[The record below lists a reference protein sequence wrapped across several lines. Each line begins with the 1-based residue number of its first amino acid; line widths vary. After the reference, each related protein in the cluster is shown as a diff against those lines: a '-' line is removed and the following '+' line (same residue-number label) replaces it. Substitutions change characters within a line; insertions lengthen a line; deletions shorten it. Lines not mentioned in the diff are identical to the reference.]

1 MQKYIAIGNLTKD
14 NELRMTQSG
23 KQVLKNTIAIRRDKD
38 NTDFVNFTA
47 FGKTAELLS
56 KYTNKGSKIL
66 IEGEI
71 RTGKYEKDSKTV
83 YTSDIVVN
91 TIELLSKP
99 DQKEETQTKEEL
111 PTNENNVVYQ
121 EDIQISDDDL
131 PF

>member
-23 KQVLKNTIAIRRDKD
+23 KQVLKNSIAIRRDKD
-38 NTDFVNFTA
+38 NTDYVNFTA

-71 RTGKYEKDSKTV
+71 RTGKYEKDGKTT
-83 YTSDIVVN
+83 YTTDLIVS
-91 TIELLSKP
+91 TIELLSKAEKK
-99 DQKEETQTKEEL
+99 QEEL

-121 EDIQISDDDL
+121 EDISGDNLEL

>member
-1 MQKYIAIGNLTKD
+1 MNKYIGSGNLTKD

-23 KQVLKNTIAIRRDKD
+23 TQVLKNTLAIRRDKD
-38 NTDFVNFTA
+38 NTDFINFTA

-71 RTGKYEKDSKTV
+71 RTGKYEKEGKTN
-83 YTSDIVVN
+83 YTSEVVVHN
-91 TIELLSKP
+91 IEFLDNKK
-99 DQKEETQTKEEL
+99 QETKEEL
-111 PTNENNVVYQ
+111 PTNENNTVYT
-121 EDIQISDDDL
+121 EDITITDDDL

>member
-23 KQVLKNTIAIRRDKD
+23 TQVLKNSLAIRRDKD
-38 NTDFVNFTA
+38 NTDFINFTA
-47 FGKTAELLS
+47 FGKTAELLN

-71 RTGKYEKDSKTV
+71 RTGKYEKDGKTT
-83 YTSDIVVN
+83 YTSEVVVHN
-91 TIELLSKP
+91 IEFLDSKK
-99 DQKEETQTKEEL
+99 QEAKEEL
-111 PTNENNVVYQ
+111 TTDENNVVYTK
-121 EDIQISDDDL
+121 DIEIDDSLL

>member
-1 MQKYIAIGNLTKD
+1 MNKYIAIGNLTKD

-23 KQVLKNTIAIRRDKD
+23 TQLLKNTLAIRRDKD
-38 NTDFVNFTA
+38 NTDFINFTA

-71 RTGKYEKDSKTV
+71 RTGKYEKDGKTT
-83 YTSDIVVN
+83 YTSEVVVHN
-91 TIELLSKP
+91 IEFLDSKK
-99 DQKEETQTKEEL
+99 QETREQL
-111 PTNENNVVYQ
+111 PTNKNNTVYMK
-121 EDIQISDDDL
+121 DIEIDSDLL

>member
-23 KQVLKNTIAIRRDKD
+23 TQVLKNSLAIRRDKD
-38 NTDFVNFTA
+38 NTDFINFTA

-71 RTGKYEKDSKTV
+71 RTGKYEKDGKTT
-83 YTSDIVVN
+83 YTSEVVVHN
-91 TIELLSKP
+91 IEFLDSKK
-99 DQKEETQTKEEL
+99 QETKEEL
-111 PTNENNVVYQ
+111 TMDGNNVVYTK
-121 EDIQISDDDL
+121 DIEITDDDL

>member
-23 KQVLKNTIAIRRDKD
+23 TQVLKNSLAIRRDKD
-38 NTDFVNFTA
+38 NTDFINFTA

-71 RTGKYEKDSKTV
+71 RTGKYEKAGETKYTSEVVVHNIEFLDSKKQ
-83 YTSDIVVN
+83 
-91 TIELLSKP
+91 EA
-99 DQKEETQTKEEL
+99 KEEL
-111 PTNENNVVYQ
+111 TTDENNVVYQ
-121 EDIQISDDDL
+121 KDIEIDSDLL

>member
-1 MQKYIAIGNLTKD
+1 MNKYIGSGNLTKD

-23 KQVLKNTIAIRRDKD
+23 TQVLKNTLAIRRDKD
-38 NTDFVNFTA
+38 NTDFINFTA

-71 RTGKYEKDSKTV
+71 RTGKYEKEGKTN
-83 YTSDIVVN
+83 YTSEVVVHN
-91 TIELLSKP
+91 IEFLDNKK
-99 DQKEETQTKEEL
+99 QETKEEL
-111 PTNENNVVYQ
+111 QTNEKNTVYT
-121 EDIQISDDDL
+121 EDITITDDDL

>member
-23 KQVLKNTIAIRRDKD
+23 KQVLKNSIAIRRDKG
-38 NTDFVNFTA
+38 NTDYVNFTA

-71 RTGKYEKDSKTV
+71 RTGKYEKDGKTV

-91 TIELLSKP
+91 TIELLSKAEKK
-99 DQKEETQTKEEL
+99 QEEL
-111 PTNENNVVYQ
+111 PTDEKGVIYQ
-121 EDIQISDDDL
+121 EDIQIDDSML